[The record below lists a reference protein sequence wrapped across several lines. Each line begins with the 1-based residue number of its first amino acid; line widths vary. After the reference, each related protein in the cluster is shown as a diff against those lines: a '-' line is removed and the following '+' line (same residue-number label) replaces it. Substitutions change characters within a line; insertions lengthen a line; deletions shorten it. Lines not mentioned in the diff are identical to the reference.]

1 MRKIFLGLG
10 ALLSGAL
17 LASGGGDS
25 FPNEPF
31 HANINDKPS
40 LQTGAKLFVN
50 YCAGCHSIQY
60 QRYNRTFR
68 DLGIDPE
75 IGAKNLIFTGAK
87 EVEQMHIAL
96 QPADGLKWF
105 GQTPPDLS
113 LTARAKGGSYI
124 YNYLLGFYQ
133 DDSRPLGFNNSV
145 FPGASMPNPL
155 WKLQGIQAPTY
166 YEEEHCSGEGAN
178 KKCEKVKAM
187 NGFELVQKG
196 SLSPEDYKKVAYD
209 ISNFL
214 NYVADPSALDRQRI
228 GPWAL
233 AFIAFLTLVFY
244 LLKRE
249 YWRDIYNREQLRRSQ
264 ES

>member
-96 QPADGLKWF
+96 QPAAGLQQQRF
-105 GQTPPDLS
+105 PRRLHAEPAVEAAGYPGPHL
-113 LTARAKGGSYI
+113 LRGG
-124 YNYLLGFYQ
+124 
-133 DDSRPLGFNNSV
+133 
-145 FPGASMPNPL
+145 A
-155 WKLQGIQAPTY
+155 LQRRG
-166 YEEEHCSGEGAN
+166 
-178 KKCEKVKAM
+178 
-187 NGFELVQKG
+187 
-196 SLSPEDYKKVAYD
+196 
-209 ISNFL
+209 
-214 NYVADPSALDRQRI
+214 RQ
-228 GPWAL
+228 
-233 AFIAFLTLVFY
+233 
-244 LLKRE
+244 
-249 YWRDIYNREQLRRSQ
+249 
-264 ES
+264 

>member
-1 MRKIFLGLG
+1 
-10 ALLSGAL
+10 
-17 LASGGGDS
+17 
-25 FPNEPF
+25 
-31 HANINDKPS
+31 
-40 LQTGAKLFVN
+40 
-50 YCAGCHSIQY
+50 
-60 QRYNRTFR
+60 
-68 DLGIDPE
+68 
-75 IGAKNLIFTGAK
+75 
-87 EVEQMHIAL
+87 
-96 QPADGLKWF
+96 
-105 GQTPPDLS
+105 
-113 LTARAKGGSYI
+113 
-124 YNYLLGFYQ
+124 
-133 DDSRPLGFNNSV
+133 
-145 FPGASMPNPL
+145 
-155 WKLQGIQAPTY
+155 
-166 YEEEHCSGEGAN
+166 
-178 KKCEKVKAM
+178 M